1 MVLLQVLVSGLLL
14 GGIYSLVSVGLT
26 LVFGVVRITNFAH
39 GAFVMLGM
47 YSAYWAHEL
56 LGLDPYLSAIVVV
69 PLFFVLGVVVYQLIF
84 RLTIGRPPLVQ
95 IFVSVGLLVALENL
109 ALFLFGADFR
119 TVRSF
124 AGHTAS
130 LGSVKVPVGL
140 LIAFV
145 VSIVVTLALMVVVRR
160 TRLGRA
166 TRAVTQ
172 DRMAATLMGVSTHR
186 MYSMAFGISIA
197 CTGLAGTLLMP
208 IKAVYPTVGVQFTLV
223 AFVIVVL
230 GGMGSVQGALVGGL
244 VIGLVES
251 LAGYYVS
258 PAYQQLAYF
267 VVFIVVLVAR
277 PQGLFGS
284 AAEAEIGEEA

>member
-14 GGIYSLVSVGLT
+14 GGVYSLVSVGLT
-26 LVFGVVRITNFAH
+26 VVFGVVRISNFAH

-56 LGLDPYLSAIVVV
+56 LGLDPYVAALVVV
-69 PLFFVLGVVVYQLIF
+69 VLFFLLGMGIYQLVF
-84 RLTIGRPPLVQ
+84 RLTIGKDPLVQ

-119 TVRSF
+119 TVRTF
-124 AGHTAS
+124 AGQTAR
-130 LGSVKVPVGL
+130 LGALNLPVGL
-140 LIAFV
+140 LIAFG
-145 VSIVVTLALMVVVRR
+145 VSLVVTLGLMALIQR
-160 TRLGRA
+160 TKLGRA

-186 MYSMAFGISIA
+186 MYSVAFGISIA
-197 CTGLAGTLLMP
+197 CTGLAGCLLMP
-208 IKAVYPTVGVQFTLV
+208 IKAVYPTVGTQFTLV

-230 GGMGSVQGALVGGL
+230 GGMGSVSGALIGGL
-244 VIGLVES
+244 VVGLVES

-258 PAYQQLAYF
+258 PAYQQMAYF
-267 VVFIVVLVAR
+267 VVFIIVLLGR

-284 AAEAEIGEEA
+284 AAAAEIGEEA

>member
-26 LVFGVVRITNFAH
+26 LVFGVVRIANFAH

-47 YSAYWAHEL
+47 YAAYWAHHL
-56 LGLDPYLSAIVVV
+56 FGLDPYLSAVVVV
-69 PLFFVLGVVVYQLIF
+69 PLFFLLGMVVYQLIF
-84 RLTIGRPPLVQ
+84 RLTVGRPPLVQ
-95 IFVSVGLLVALENL
+95 IFVSVGLLVAVENL
-109 ALFLFGADFR
+109 VLFLFGADFR

-124 AGHTAS
+124 AGQTTS
-130 LGSVKVPVGL
+130 LGSLKLPLGL
-140 LIAFV
+140 LIAFA
-145 VSIVVTLALMVVVRR
+145 VSVVVTLGLMAVVQR
-160 TRLGRA
+160 TRVGRA

-172 DRMAATLMGVSTHR
+172 DRMAATMMGVSTHR
-186 MYSMAFGISIA
+186 MYSLAFGASIA
-197 CTGLAGTLLMP
+197 CTGLAGCLLMP

-230 GGMGSVQGALVGGL
+230 GGMGSVSGALIGGL

-251 LAGYYVS
+251 LAGYYIAS
-258 PAYQQLAYF
+258 AYQQLAYF
-267 VVFIVVLVAR
+267 AVFIIVLLAR

-284 AAEAEIGEEA
+284 AAEAEIGAEA

>member
-26 LVFGVVRITNFAH
+26 LVFGVVRIANFAH

-56 LGLDPYLSAIVVV
+56 LGLDPYLSAIIVV
-69 PLFFVLGVVVYQLIF
+69 PLFFVLGVVTYQAIF
-84 RLTIGRPPLVQ
+84 RLTVGRPPLVQ

-124 AGHTAS
+124 AGRTAD
-130 LGSVKVPVGL
+130 LGSVKVPIGL

-145 VSIVVTLALMVVVRR
+145 VSTVVTLALMVVVQR

-186 MYSMAFGISIA
+186 MYSVAFGISIA

-230 GGMGSVQGALVGGL
+230 GGMGSVQGALIGGL

-251 LAGYYVS
+251 LAGYYGS

-267 VVFIVVLVAR
+267 IVFIVVLVAR

-284 AAEAEIGEEA
+284 AGEAEIGEEA

>member
-47 YSAYWAHEL
+47 YSAYWAYDL
-56 LGLDPYLSAIVVV
+56 FGLDPYLAALIVV
-69 PLFFVLGVVVYQLIF
+69 PLFFVLGVIVYQVIF
-84 RLTIGRPPLVQ
+84 RLTVGRPPLVQ
-95 IFVSVGLLVALENL
+95 IFVS
-109 ALFLFGADFR
+109 
-119 TVRSF
+119 
-124 AGHTAS
+124 
-130 LGSVKVPVGL
+130 VGL

-186 MYSMAFGISIA
+186 MYSVAFGISIA

-230 GGMGSVQGALVGGL
+230 GGMGSVQGALIGGL

-258 PAYQQLAYF
+258 SAYQQLAYF

>member
-1 MVLLQVLVSGLLL
+1 MVLVQVLVSGVLL
-14 GGIYSLVSVGLT
+14 GGIYALVSVGLT
-26 LVFGVVRITNFAH
+26 LVFGVVRIANFAH

-47 YSAYWAHEL
+47 YAAYWTHEL
-56 LGLDPYLSAIVVV
+56 LGLDTYLSAVVVV
-69 PLFFVLGVVVYQLIF
+69 PAFFLLGMAVYQVIF
-84 RLTIGRPPLVQ
+84 RLTIGRPGLVQ
-95 IFVSVGLLVALENL
+95 IFVSVGLLIALENL
-109 ALFLFGADFR
+109 ALFVFGADFR

-124 AGHTAS
+124 AGRAVRIGGVT
-130 LGSVKVPVGL
+130 VPVGL
-140 LIAFV
+140 FIAFIVSVLVSGALV
-145 VSIVVTLALMVVVRR
+145 VFVRR
-160 TRLGRA
+160 SRLGRA

-186 MYSMAFGISIA
+186 MYSLSFGISIA

-208 IKAVYPTVGVQFTLV
+208 IKAVYPTVGIQFTLV

-230 GGMGSVQGALVGGL
+230 GGMGSMQGALIGGL

-251 LAGYYVS
+251 LAGFYIS

-267 VVFIVVLVAR
+267 VVFIVVLLAR
-277 PQGLFGS
+277 PQGLFGT